1 MKHNTLLLSYLELFD
16 KIYTA
21 LLAEQEW
28 MEAHQS
34 PREGEP
40 AAELV
45 TLYQQLEEAL
55 ESFAYFKTKPHLD
68 SKGQELMKQVQNKLM
83 QLMLLSQD
91 NEATILR
98 MGQKQRQVPAAVYTP
113 STQRVGLVYQAR

>member
-28 MEAHQS
+28 MDAQQT
-34 PREGEP
+34 PREGPP
-40 AAELV
+40 AAELI
-45 TLYQQLEEAL
+45 TLYQQLEDAL

-68 SKGQELMKQVQNKLM
+68 GKGQELMKQVQNKLM

-91 NEATILR
+91 NEAITLR
-98 MGQKQRQVPAAVYTP
+98 LGQKQRQVQGAVYAP
-113 STQRVGLVYQAR
+113 STQRVGLVYKSK